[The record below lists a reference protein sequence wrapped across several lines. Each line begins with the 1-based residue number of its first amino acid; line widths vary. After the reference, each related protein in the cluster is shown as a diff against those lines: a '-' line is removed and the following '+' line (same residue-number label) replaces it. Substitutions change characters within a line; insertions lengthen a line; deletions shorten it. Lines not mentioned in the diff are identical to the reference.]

1 MKLIIAIAISLLPFS
16 SALAGQK
23 ILKQDTKE
31 FNNVCDGKTASSTCK
46 VKKIFF
52 STQNV
57 SLQDGGDKY
66 PYLQTLLRAGFE
78 TETWQDAQEY
88 GFVQYLR
95 GCTFESQLDKSGKVV
110 RRISEVIRHYD
121 VKNTFVHPNWTYDAN
136 TRDPLYYG
144 PLPED
149 SNLPGGRLALYRWTP
164 KIGTYGEK
172 QTREMASVL
181 KLAPVK
187 LAALTPRLFV
197 IDTPSMAY
205 YSDVTKE
212 FRNIALEFKMCL
224 YKLKDIPLA
233 VTSETPIPNAIVCY
247 DWDSQFEFNFA
258 KKQYVHKPGSGLNA
272 YCASQVAESP
282 VEIWQRELKERK

>member
-1 MKLIIAIAISLLPFS
+1 MKLIVAIAILLLPYCLA
-16 SALAGQK
+16 SAGEK
-23 ILKQDTKE
+23 ILKQHAQE
-31 FNNVCDGKTASSTCK
+31 FNDVCNGKTASSTCK
-46 VKKIFF
+46 VKKVFF

-57 SLQDGGDKY
+57 ALQDAGDKH

-78 TETWQDAQEY
+78 TENWQDAQEY

-110 RRISEVIRHYD
+110 RRISEVVRHYD

-136 TRDPLYYG
+136 TRDPLYFG
-144 PLPED
+144 PLAED

-172 QTREMASVL
+172 QTRELASIL
-181 KLAPVK
+181 KLPPAK
-187 LAALTPRLFV
+187 RAGLKPRLFV
-197 IDTPSMAY
+197 VDTPSMAY
-205 YSDVTKE
+205 YSSGTKE
-212 FRNIALEFKMCL
+212 FRNVALEFKICL
-224 YKLKDIPLA
+224 YKLKDIPLT

-247 DWDSQFEFNFA
+247 DWDSQFEFDFTKN
-258 KKQYVHKPGSGLNA
+258 QYVHKPGAGLNA

-282 VEIWQRELKERK
+282 ADIWERELKERK